1 MTGTARQYVRF
12 LFLKLEPAWRRLEPD
27 EQIRQKIQF
36 ATTLLGFR
44 AKLLLRTYSLSG
56 TRGDADLLL
65 WQVGDDLEVF
75 QEVQT
80 AVFSTDLAG
89 YLSIPYSYVGMTRKS
104 IYQFPTRS
112 GDADTILVQPQ
123 DSRFLFVYPFVKT
136 RAWYALPHEE
146 RQAMMQ
152 EHITIGR
159 KHPDVRLNTIYSY
172 GLDDQEFVLAFE
184 SDDPGDF
191 LDLVM
196 ELRET
201 KASGYTQQDVP
212 IFTCLQ
218 MSLWQALDAMGGRSA
233 ATLAEVDD
241 QPVFTDVAGVGDLD
255 HAGGLRVYCGREAIA
270 LFKVGERVFAVADRC
285 THGRA
290 SLSEGTVLA
299 DGCTLQCPWHE
310 GRFDLESGRP
320 CGGPARVPIKTFEVR
335 IESGRVLVR
344 S

>member
-1 MTGTARQYVRF
+1 MTDSPRQYVRF
-12 LFLKLEPAWRRLEPD
+12 LFLKLDAAWRRLEPD
-27 EQIRQKIQF
+27 EQARHKAQF
-36 ATTLLGFR
+36 ATTLLSFR
-44 AKLLLRTYSLSG
+44 GRLLLRSYSLSG

-65 WQVGDDLEVF
+65 WQVSDDVEAF

-80 AVFSTDLAG
+80 AMFSTDLAG
-89 YLSIPYSYVGMTRKS
+89 YLSISHSYIGMTRRS
-104 IYQFPTRS
+104 IYQFPDRS
-112 GDADTILVQPQ
+112 DDADMITVRPQ
-123 DSRFLFVYPFVKT
+123 DSRYLFVYPFVKK
-136 RAWYALPHEE
+136 RSWYALPREE

-152 EHITIGR
+152 EHATIGR
-159 KHPDVRLNTIYSY
+159 AHPDVRLNTIYSY

-201 KASGYTQQDVP
+201 KSSSYTELDVP

-218 MSLWQALDAMGGRSA
+218 MSLWEALDAMGGRSTSTTTA
-233 ATLAEVDD
+233 DTGDD
-241 QPVFTDVAGVGDLD
+241 TFTDVAGVEDLSPNS
-255 HAGGLRVYCGREAIA
+255 GLRVYCGREVVA
-270 LFKVGERVFAVADRC
+270 LFKIGERVFAVADRC

-290 SLSEGTVLA
+290 SLSEGSILE

-320 CGGPARVPIKTFEVR
+320 CGGPVRVPIKTFEVK

-344 S
+344 A